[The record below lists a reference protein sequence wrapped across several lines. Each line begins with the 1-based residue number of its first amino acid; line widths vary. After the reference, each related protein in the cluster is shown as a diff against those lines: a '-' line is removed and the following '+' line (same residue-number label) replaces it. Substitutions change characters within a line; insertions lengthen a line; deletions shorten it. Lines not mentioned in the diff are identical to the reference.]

1 MHTRPPTNATKLSS
15 RRERPVLWILLVT
28 LGRCNLSPIPIHAL
42 RNKYIVRTK
51 RSSKKVKN
59 EALMLPLRDFL
70 RFTSRLVKFYLTLQ
84 SNSRTSPPASRTS
97 SPRCLLSL
105 LLFVFALIL
114 VHLPL
119 PLSLSIPSLP
129 TTTTPPQFPLQSPR
143 NLSTN
148 PRMLILPHAPIPI
161 PFPPL
166 FQIPIDNASAY
177 APPARARADEVPGA
191 WFESW
196 IGRVCIVVLR

>member
-28 LGRCNLSPIPIHAL
+28 LGRCNLSPIPIQAL

-97 SPRCLLSL
+97 SPITLPPLSSPL
-105 LLFVFALIL
+105 RLRS
-114 VHLPL
+114 HPCPPSPPPL
-119 PLSLSIPSLP
+119 PLHPLPSHHHHS
-129 TTTTPPQFPLQSPR
+129 SPISP
-143 NLSTN
+143 STSSE
-148 PRMLILPHAPIPI
+148 P
-161 PFPPL
+161 
-166 FQIPIDNASAY
+166 
-177 APPARARADEVPGA
+177 
-191 WFESW
+191 
-196 IGRVCIVVLR
+196 